1 MSEFLTLETLLSFPV
16 AVMIALLIPNVVMS
30 ISGQLPST
38 TVRAIGFGIALVLA
52 YLKAYLAGLTVME
65 GVLAFFNAIV
75 IYAAAYGINA
85 QIVERQ
91 VTERVN
97 DVFATDGLAEEV
109 ERNGGWVMTQA
120 EPLTGFFKP
129 W

>member
-30 ISGQLPST
+30 ISGQLPSG

-52 YLKAYLAGLTVME
+52 YLKAWVAGLTIME

-85 QIVERQ
+85 QVVERQ
-91 VTERVN
+91 ITAHLDNSLR
-97 DVFATDGLAEEV
+97 DFQADPT
-109 ERNGGWVMTQA
+109 RNGYFVARA
-120 EPLTGFFKP
+120 EPLDGFFKP